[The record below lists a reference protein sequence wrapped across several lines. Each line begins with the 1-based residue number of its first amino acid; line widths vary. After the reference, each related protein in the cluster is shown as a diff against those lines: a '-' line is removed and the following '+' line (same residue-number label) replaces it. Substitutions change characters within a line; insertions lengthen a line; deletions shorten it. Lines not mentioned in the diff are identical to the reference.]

1 MFFHFFYQWASLLVL
16 LTTATTALWRGG
28 WPERFGASAMVVAW
42 IATGLVYNSILQ
54 RGAQIGPMVVD
65 LLLLVA
71 LLFIALK
78 SNRWWPMWACAFQ
91 ALNVVL
97 HVAMMAD
104 AVLWRRAAWIA
115 SSCFSY
121 LTMLALLCGAL
132 GRRRRPET
140 TDAASPLT

>member
-16 LTTATTALWRGG
+16 AATATAALWRGH
-28 WPERFGASAMVVAW
+28 WPERFGAGAMVAAW
-42 IATGLVYNSILQ
+42 IATGVVYNSIQQ
-54 RGAQIGPMVVD
+54 RGAQTGPMVVD
-65 LLLLVA
+65 GLLMLA
-71 LLFIALK
+71 LLFIALR

-121 LTMLALLCGAL
+121 LAMLALLCGAL
-132 GRRRRPET
+132 GRRREAAP